1 MHVSDTIIVNTI
13 NCSLQLLRTK
23 HTGQRLNQRIKNRF
37 SAELCCAICPLSS
50 CSCWFSVSQEETS
63 KMDIKT
69 LRNKLPF
76 SLSLHLSLT
85 FPPSLSLFPPLF
97 SPSFSTLFHSC
108 MTITAAT
115 GKQYKYQA

>member
-1 MHVSDTIIVNTI
+1 MHVSDTIIVITI
-13 NCSLQLLRTK
+13 NCSLQLLRTT

-50 CSCWFSVSQEETS
+50 CSSWFSVSQEETS

-76 SLSLHLSLT
+76 SLSLHTSL
-85 FPPSLSLFPPLF
+85 PYLPSLALSFPSSFF
-97 SPSFSTLFHSC
+97 SIFFYSFPQLYDHHSSNWKA
-108 MTITAAT
+108 I
-115 GKQYKYQA
+115 